1 LVGGVQVGGFVGGL
15 PGFDRR
21 TLGFYQVFW
30 GWGGQFVELDLQ
42 LFDGLLEHVFVFA
55 FLLELVTPVV
65 IVIEDQPSVAR
76 LSLLCVFN
84 PFSAFLQNLIL
95 LQVEVPPDDSLKS
108 LGRVLDIINHG
119 ELDIAVSDD
128 IGVGLILL
136 LTLLSSLFVFK
147 ARLIEVYLFSHNN
160 RLNRNQHL
168 QQGRHLWI
176 PVLCGVTSP
185 RSKQTQTDLPTVIQ
199 VGVETDL
206 AVAGRR

>member
-1 LVGGVQVGGFVGGL
+1 M
-15 PGFDRR
+15 
-21 TLGFYQVFW
+21 
-30 GWGGQFVELDLQ
+30 
-42 LFDGLLEHVFVFA
+42 
-55 FLLELVTPVV
+55 
-65 IVIEDQPSVAR
+65 IEDQPSVAR

-168 QQGRHLWI
+168 QQGRYFWI

-185 RSKQTQTDLPTVIQ
+185 SSKQTQTDLPTVIQ

>member
-1 LVGGVQVGGFVGGL
+1 
-15 PGFDRR
+15 
-21 TLGFYQVFW
+21 
-30 GWGGQFVELDLQ
+30 
-42 LFDGLLEHVFVFA
+42 
-55 FLLELVTPVV
+55 
-65 IVIEDQPSVAR
+65 VIEDQPSVAR

-168 QQGRHLWI
+168 QQGRYFWI

-185 RSKQTQTDLPTVIQ
+185 SSKQTQTDLPTVIQ